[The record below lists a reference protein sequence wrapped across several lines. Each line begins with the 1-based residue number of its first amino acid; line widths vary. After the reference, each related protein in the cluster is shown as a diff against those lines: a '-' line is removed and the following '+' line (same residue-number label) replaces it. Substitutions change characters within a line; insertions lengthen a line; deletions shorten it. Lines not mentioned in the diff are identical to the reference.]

1 MTVKL
6 RVPRNFSEELMT
18 PIRDFR
24 DLIVWQRSMDFAV
37 AVYALARR
45 LPKEERFEMAAQL
58 RRAAVSVSSNIA
70 EAAGRS
76 TKKDRRHF
84 YVISGGSL
92 KECESLL
99 LLAQRLGYLT
109 ETDGADAFALC
120 DETGRML
127 TRLRQK
133 LTGR

>member
-1 MTVKL
+1 MA
-6 RVPRNFSEELMT
+6 
-18 PIRDFR
+18 PIRSFR

-37 AVYALARR
+37 AAYALSRR
-45 LPKEERFEMAAQL
+45 FPKEERFEMAAQL

-76 TKKDRRHF
+76 AKKDRRHF

-99 LLAQRLGYLT
+99 LLAQRLGYLH
-109 ETDGADAFALC
+109 DSDCKGAFALC

-133 LTGR
+133 LTSP